1 MLWLEM
7 KTLGKTLAVMSV
19 FSLPLLLFAADP
31 TKENT
36 AERFLEERERQE
48 QLEQL
53 QRRAD
58 LTPQTTLEQAEADDV
73 CLTVKAI
80 RLDNNTLLDN
90 TYVRDVFRRYLL
102 NCMGKNKV
110 NQLIAELT
118 NAYVEQGY
126 ITTRV
131 YLPKQNI
138 KATQQLHLV
147 AIEGQIE
154 AVEIN
159 DNNSSDLARLFMA
172 MPVASSQVLK
182 LPEIEQ
188 GLDQLNRV
196 QSANATVR
204 FEPGSEA
211 GASKVVFTTQP
222 KNEIRGLMGY
232 DNNGSEGTG
241 QDRAR
246 IGLEYDNL
254 LNLNDDW
261 SLFYI
266 GSLDTNA
273 LAFNFGIPFR
283 YWTFGLSY
291 SYSEFLSPL
300 TPTSELFGQSGTGT
314 FRTEYLLNRTSKSQL
329 KSSASLTIR
338 SSRRFINDV
347 QLTPQ
352 KFSNIRLGLN
362 YSYQGTGLWL
372 LDGGLGHG
380 IDAFGSQ
387 SDPGDI
393 APDQPRAEFWKLDGG
408 ITYLGNLSNT
418 FSLSSSLRGQF
429 AFHTLFSS
437 EQIHIGDRSTVRGFT
452 ATPATGDSGA
462 YWRNDIKLR
471 INPEWL
477 GLSPEHQTL
486 RKLQPY
492 WFADIGTVH
501 LRHPSENVML
511 AGGGIGLRYSG
522 RWLTFDMSLARG
534 YVIDGKGIPEETKF
548 YTNFT
553 VAPF

>member
-1 MLWLEM
+1 MWNLKSQLYGITGIALSIWAAAA
-7 KTLGKTLAVMSV
+7 LAI
-19 FSLPLLLFAADP
+19 DP
-31 TKENT
+31 TKENS
-36 AERFLEERERQE
+36 AERFLEEREQQE

-58 LTPQTTLEQAEADDV
+58 LSPETTIEQAEEDQV

-80 RLDNNTLLDN
+80 RVDNNTLLDK
-90 TYVRDVFRRYLL
+90 TFLKETFRRYLQE
-102 NCMGKNKV
+102 CMGKNRV

-118 NAYVEQGY
+118 NAYVDNGF
-126 ITTRV
+126 ITSRV
-131 YLPKQNI
+131 YLPQQNI
-138 KATQQLHLV
+138 KKTQQLHLV
-147 AIEGQIE
+147 VVEGRIES
-154 AVEIN
+154 VSLN
-159 DNNSSDLARLFMA
+159 DNNSSDLAQLSMA
-172 MPVASSQVLK
+172 VPVAPGQVLK
-182 LPEIEQ
+182 LPEVEQ

-196 QSANATVR
+196 SSANATVR

-211 GASKVVFTTQP
+211 GATKVVFSTAP
-222 KNEIRGLMGY
+222 KDEIRGFLGY

-241 QDRAR
+241 QDRTR

-273 LAFNFGIPFR
+273 LAFNFGIPYR

-314 FRTEYLLNRTSKSQL
+314 VRTEYLFNRSSKSQL
-329 KSSASLTIR
+329 KGSASLTIR

-362 YSYQGTGLWL
+362 YSYQGSGGLWL
-372 LDGGLGHG
+372 LDGGIGHG

-387 SDPGDI
+387 SDPSGI
-393 APDQPRAEFWKLDGG
+393 APDQPRAEFWKLDGD
-408 ITYLGNLSNT
+408 ITYLGSLSSAWS
-418 FSLSSSLRGQF
+418 FSSSLRGQY

-437 EQIHIGDRSTVRGFT
+437 EQIHLGDRSTVRGFV
-452 ATPATGDSGA
+452 ATPASGDSGA
-462 YWRNDIKLR
+462 YWRNDFKLR
-471 INPEWL
+471 INPLWL
-477 GLSPEHQTL
+477 GLEPDNQTL

-492 WFADIGTVH
+492 IFADVGTAH
-501 LRHPSENVML
+501 LRHPSEDL
-511 AGGGIGLRYSG
+511 LLSGGGLGLRYSG
-522 RWLTFDMSLARG
+522 DWLTFDMSLARG
-534 YVIDGKGIPEETKF
+534 YVVDGDNIPEENEF
-548 YTNFT
+548 YTNITF
-553 VAPF
+553 APF